1 MEYRPG
7 QVKDAIGIT
16 EETFRHW
23 RSSLSPLH
31 KKKGKAA
38 KFGSGELLALSIVK
52 KLTSDLGIKISALV
66 PVCESLFEL
75 CKTTPFIEF
84 SNSHLLFFFDS
95 KKVYLKRSENINEIV
110 DISIVV
116 NCAPI
121 AKEISD
127 RLFSQNNISP
137 QAELLFPPAAIGKR
151 G

>member
-52 KLTSDLGIKISALV
+52 KLNDLYNDFLQQCLLIS
-66 PVCESLFEL
+66 
-75 CKTTPFIEF
+75 
-84 SNSHLLFFFDS
+84 
-95 KKVYLKRSENINEIV
+95 
-110 DISIVV
+110 
-116 NCAPI
+116 
-121 AKEISD
+121 
-127 RLFSQNNISP
+127 
-137 QAELLFPPAAIGKR
+137 
-151 G
+151 